1 MNPFEK
7 IFNFQIISRLEEA
20 GSLALTSQ
28 ERSWLKTML
37 RHPAAAEAFS
47 PETLLKLNS
56 LLEAEASIEV
66 GEIIIEKA
74 RSKERQVYHP
84 LLRPLRRIIMQD
96 QGMEI
101 TYAIKHGGE
110 RTDPSGFPH
119 KLEYN
124 MYKREWYLQWYSTR
138 QRSLMST
145 KLANIISVQP
155 GPVPAKRIDG
165 LKARIARLL
174 DGRRDSACIQVIPV
188 YNAELSRILAAFSCF
203 DKSVAF
209 DEAAGLYHITV
220 HYMRDDSEFL
230 LSRIRFLGL
239 RVKIT
244 EGEQLKQRMLMS
256 AEMAVGRYGELAE

>member
-37 RHPAAAEAFS
+37 GHPAAAEAFS
-47 PETLLKLNS
+47 TETLRKLNS
-56 LLEAEASIEV
+56 LLEPEASIEV

-84 LLRPLRRIIMQD
+84 LLRPLRRIIMQN
-96 QGMEI
+96 QGI
-101 TYAIKHGGE
+101 QLTYAIKHGGE
-110 RTDPSGFPH
+110 RTDLSGFPH

-145 KLANIISVQP
+145 KLRNIVSAD
-155 GPVPAKRIDG
+155 PAPIPAYRIEG
-165 LKARIARLL
+165 LKARISRLL
-174 DGRRDSACIQVIPV
+174 DGLRESACIQVIPV
-188 YNAELSRILAAFSCF
+188 YNAELSRILSTFSCF

-209 DEAAGLYHITV
+209 DEATGIYRITV

-244 EGEQLKQRMLMS
+244 EGEQLKQRMLKS
-256 AEMAVGRYGELAE
+256 AEMAVGRYGEMEE